1 MRLTLLLFPVAA
13 QVLFLTNGIGLYIH
27 IPFCESKCSYCNF
40 YSFKCGEQEKDAYLK
55 RLISDGGM
63 PSAHSA
69 TVIALAVMS
78 GWTQGFG
85 SAAFAISM
93 ILAVVIMR
101 DAVGVRRESGVN
113 ASIIKLL
120 AKRSNSQLEEG
131 EEHIKTDMLKELV
144 GHTPLQVAC
153 GCIIGLLVGI
163 VYIWI
168 GGIPMAS

>member
-1 MRLTLLLFPVAA
+1 MLIAPIIAWAVA
-13 QVLFLTNGIGLYIH
+13 QVLKIFTYLIV
-27 IPFCESKCSYCNF
+27 
-40 YSFKCGEQEKDAYLK
+40 EKEFVLK
-55 RLISDGGM
+55 RLVSDGGM

-85 SAAFAISM
+85 SAAFAIAM

-120 AKRSNSQLEEG
+120 AKRSNSHLKDG

-153 GCIIGLLVGI
+153 GCVIGLLVGI
-163 VYIWI
+163 LYIWI
-168 GGIPMAS
+168 GGIPMA

>member
-1 MRLTLLLFPVAA
+1 MQILKDILHNHLFIVPIIAWAVSQIIKTVTIIVRDKKLSLRAM
-13 QVLFLTNGIGLYIH
+13 V
-27 IPFCESKCSYCNF
+27 K
-40 YSFKCGEQEKDAYLK
+40 
-55 RLISDGGM
+55 DGGM

-120 AKRSNSQLEEG
+120 AKRSNSQLKDG

-153 GCIIGLLVGI
+153 GCIIGII
-163 VYIWI
+163 VCIIYIWI
-168 GGIPMAS
+168 GGIPMA

>member
-1 MRLTLLLFPVAA
+1 MDIKTILTTPNHMLIVPILSWAIA
-13 QVLFLTNGIGLYIH
+13 QILKIFTHLVV
-27 IPFCESKCSYCNF
+27 
-40 YSFKCGEQEKDAYLK
+40 EKKFVLK

-69 TVIALAVMS
+69 TVISLAAIC
-78 GWTQGFG
+78 GWTQGFS

-120 AKRSNSQLEEG
+120 AKRSNSQLKEG
-131 EEHIKTDMLKELV
+131 EEYIKTDMLKELV

-153 GCIIGLLVGI
+153 GCVIGLCVSIL
-163 VYIWI
+163 YIWI
-168 GGIPMAS
+168 VGIPVSVSV

>member
-1 MRLTLLLFPVAA
+1 MLLDIITNHMLLAPIIAWAVA
-13 QVLFLTNGIGLYIH
+13 QVLKIFTYLVV
-27 IPFCESKCSYCNF
+27 
-40 YSFKCGEQEKDAYLK
+40 EKEFVLK

-120 AKRSNSQLEEG
+120 AKRSNSQLKDG

-153 GCIIGLLVGI
+153 GCIIGII
-163 VYIWI
+163 VCIIYIWI
-168 GGIPMAS
+168 GGIPMA

>member
-1 MRLTLLLFPVAA
+1 MLKDILTNHMLIAPIVSWAVA
-13 QVLFLTNGIGLYIH
+13 QVLKIFTHLII
-27 IPFCESKCSYCNF
+27 
-40 YSFKCGEQEKDAYLK
+40 EKEFDLK

-120 AKRSNSQLEEG
+120 AKRSNSQLKDG

-153 GCIIGLLVGI
+153 GSIIGLLVGI

-168 GGIPMAS
+168 GGIPMAV

>member
-1 MRLTLLLFPVAA
+1 MLVDIFTNHMLIAPIIAWAVA
-13 QVLFLTNGIGLYIH
+13 QVLKIFTYLIV
-27 IPFCESKCSYCNF
+27 
-40 YSFKCGEQEKDAYLK
+40 EKEFVLK
-55 RLISDGGM
+55 RLVSDGGM

-85 SAAFAISM
+85 SAAFAIAM

-120 AKRSNSQLEEG
+120 AKRSNSNLKDG

-163 VYIWI
+163 LYIWI
-168 GGIPMAS
+168 GGIPMG

>member
-1 MRLTLLLFPVAA
+1 MIKDILTNHLLIAPIIAWFVA
-13 QVLFLTNGIGLYIH
+13 QVLKIFTYL
-27 IPFCESKCSYCNF
+27 FV
-40 YSFKCGEQEKDAYLK
+40 EKEFVL
-55 RLISDGGM
+55 RRMISDGGM

-69 TVIALAVMS
+69 TVFALTVMS

-93 ILAVVIMR
+93 ILTVVIMR

-120 AKRSNSQLEEG
+120 AKRSNSQLKDG

-144 GHTPLQVAC
+144 GHTPFQVAC
-153 GCIIGLLVGI
+153 GCVIGLIVG
-163 VYIWI
+163 VLYIWI
-168 GGIPMAS
+168 GGIPMFV

>member
-1 MRLTLLLFPVAA
+1 MENNMLKDIFTNHLLIAPIIAWFVA
-13 QVLFLTNGIGLYIH
+13 QVLKIFTYL
-27 IPFCESKCSYCNF
+27 FV
-40 YSFKCGEQEKDAYLK
+40 EKEFVL
-55 RLISDGGM
+55 RRMISDGGM

-69 TVIALAVMS
+69 TVFALTVMS
-78 GWTQGFG
+78 GWIYGFG

-120 AKRSNSQLEEG
+120 AKRSNSQLKEG

-144 GHTPLQVAC
+144 GHTPFQVAM
-153 GCIIGLLVGI
+153 GFVLGV
-163 VYIWI
+163 VV
-168 GGIPMAS
+168 ASAMFFLM